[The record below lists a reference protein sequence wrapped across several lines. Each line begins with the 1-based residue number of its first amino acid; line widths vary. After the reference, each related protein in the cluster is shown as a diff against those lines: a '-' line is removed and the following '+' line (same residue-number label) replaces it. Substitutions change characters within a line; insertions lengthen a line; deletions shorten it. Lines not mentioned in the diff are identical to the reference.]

1 MSTPPAI
8 AAICVPLHS
17 LSVMRTRS
25 AIGASIVAIDRR
37 RAPISGKCWFMHVG
51 LGIAAAIAA
60 SACYNGGI
68 VMQAREAREEPLHR
82 GLSVSLIAAL
92 VRRPRWA
99 LGTGLTIA
107 GWPLQTAALLV
118 APLTVVQPS
127 LAAGLLLL
135 LLLGHR
141 RLGERVTRR
150 EVGSVVAIG
159 LGVAVVAVGAPHTSE
174 AELDG
179 AGVAALAALAAVSV
193 VPYLMR
199 TRRPLSGTAIA
210 VSAGGAYAWA
220 AIASKQLADALAAGR
235 LLGALGWACAV
246 GVVSMLAISSEMTA
260 LQTRPATQVAPLL
273 FAVETLIPVLL
284 APIVAHE
291 HWWSDATTA
300 TSTVAALLLVV
311 SGSTV
316 LARSPVV
323 RELVE
328 SDEPR
333 APKPEHPGEPR
344 GAVTAR
350 AAGGEGEGAAGTEE
364 EPSHYGP
371 AEQQARDAR

>member
-1 MSTPPAI
+1 
-8 AAICVPLHS
+8 
-17 LSVMRTRS
+17 
-25 AIGASIVAIDRR
+25 
-37 RAPISGKCWFMHVG
+37 
-51 LGIAAAIAA
+51 
-60 SACYNGGI
+60 
-68 VMQAREAREEPLHR
+68 MQAREAREEPLHR
-82 GLSVSLIAAL
+82 GLRVSLITAL
-92 VRRPRWA
+92 VRRRRWA
-99 LGTGLTIA
+99 VGTGLTIV

-135 LLLGHR
+135 LFLGHR

-159 LGVAVVAVGAPHTSE
+159 LGVAAVALGAPHTSE
-174 AELDG
+174 ADLDATG
-179 AGVAALAALAAVSV
+179 AVALAALAAVSV

-246 GVVSMLAISSEMTA
+246 GAVSMLAISSEMTA

-291 HWWSDATTA
+291 HWWSHATTA

-311 SGSTV
+311 TGSTV

-333 APKPEHPGEPR
+333 APKPEHPGEQR
-344 GAVTAR
+344 VAVTAG
-350 AAGGEGEGAAGTEE
+350 AAGGEG
-364 EPSHYGP
+364 
-371 AEQQARDAR
+371 

>member
-1 MSTPPAI
+1 
-8 AAICVPLHS
+8 
-17 LSVMRTRS
+17 
-25 AIGASIVAIDRR
+25 
-37 RAPISGKCWFMHVG
+37 MHVG
-51 LGIAAAIAA
+51 LGIAAAVAA

-68 VMQAREAREEPLHR
+68 VMQAREAREEPLNR
-82 GLSVSLIAAL
+82 GLRVSLITAL

-99 LGTGLTIA
+99 IGTALTIA

-135 LLLGHR
+135 LFLGHR

-150 EVGSVVAIG
+150 EIGSVTAIG
-159 LGVAVVAVGAPHTSE
+159 LGVAVVALAAPHTSE
-174 AELDG
+174 ADIG
-179 AGVAALAALAAVSV
+179 SAGVAALATLAVVSV
-193 VPYLMR
+193 VPYAMR
-199 TRRPLSGTAIA
+199 TRRPLKGTAIA
-210 VSAGGAYAWA
+210 VAGGAAYAWA

-235 LLGALGWACAV
+235 LPGAIGWACAV

-273 FAVETLIPVLL
+273 FAVETLVPVLL

-300 TSTVAALLLVV
+300 TATLAALVLVV
-311 SGSTV
+311 TGSTV

-328 SDEPR
+328 TDERR
-333 APKPEHPGEPR
+333 APDPDRTGDGR
-344 GAVTAR
+344 VAVS
-350 AAGGEGEGAAGTEE
+350 AAVGGEG
-364 EPSHYGP
+364 
-371 AEQQARDAR
+371 